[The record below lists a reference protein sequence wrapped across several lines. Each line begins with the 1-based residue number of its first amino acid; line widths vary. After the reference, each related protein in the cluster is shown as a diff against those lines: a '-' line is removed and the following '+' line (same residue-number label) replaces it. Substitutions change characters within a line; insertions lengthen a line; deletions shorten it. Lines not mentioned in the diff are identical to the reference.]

1 MPHQCVRCN
10 TLYQDGSSE
19 ILKGCSCGSKLFF
32 FVRDPEKLKQDVP
45 QLSPEETRRIE
56 EDVKQIIG
64 VKEIETPVVLDI
76 ENINIEQHGKFMIDV
91 VKLFKGDPIVYKT
104 GEGKYTI
111 DLGAT
116 FQNFKRKTKK
126 KGKK

>member
-10 TLYQDGSSE
+10 TLYKDGSSE
-19 ILKGCSCGSKLFF
+19 ILKGCSCGAKFFF
-32 FVRDPEKLKQDVP
+32 FVRDPERLKQEAP
-45 QLSPEETRRIE
+45 TISPEEERRIE

-76 ENINIEQHGKFMIDV
+76 ENINVEQHGKFMIDV
-91 VKLFKGDPIVYKT
+91 VKLFKGDPVVYKT
-104 GEGKYTI
+104 GDGKYTI

-116 FQNFKRKTKK
+116 FQNFAAKKKRKKK
-126 KGKK
+126 